1 MKLITN
7 NPKFKSEK
15 YRDIDIEYY
24 DADYLDILIKVRDLV
39 YRNYELVTHPLYG
52 SVKPNETIYR
62 SVVIKEGNV
71 LDLNSVNL
79 ASEAIGTFEKFRK
92 NRRVPNWTESV
103 RDDFSVI
110 DHDLISN
117 AIKRIL

>member
-1 MKLITN
+1 M
-7 NPKFKSEK
+7 
-15 YRDIDIEYY
+15 
-24 DADYLDILIKVRDLV
+24 

-79 ASEAIGTFEKFRK
+79 ASEAYMGTF
-92 NRRVPNWTESV
+92 
-103 RDDFSVI
+103 
-110 DHDLISN
+110 
-117 AIKRIL
+117 